1 MFGSKQKDTA
11 FDVITNNKTNLDKIA
26 TGNFTVKRMA
36 EIKKK
41 QRQDQQKQEEE
52 RRKQAED
59 LSKKKLEEKEYKER
73 IVNFSKHFNVNVD
86 N

>member
-26 TGNFTVKRMA
+26 TSNFTVKRMA